1 MLARVEGPEADPW
14 IEEQIDAAV
23 APYVTLLPPEEIA
36 WMRDRLFE
44 ALTTERRGRE
54 LVRRARPRKVV
65 RSGTVRTDD
74 ARAEA
79 PSRKRRGGAG

>member
-1 MLARVEGPEADPW
+1 MEGPEADPW

-54 LVRRARPRKVV
+54 LVRRARPRVVV
-65 RSGTVRTDD
+65 RSGMVRTDSD
-74 ARAEA
+74 QAEEPA
-79 PSRKRRGGAG
+79 PKRRKGAV